1 MPGLDWERLLKLQC
15 PDGSF
20 MSSPAPTAYALM
32 QTGDR
37 KCLQFLEGIVNNF
50 KEGGKINVL
59 WNPYRKITIT

>member
-1 MPGLDWERLLKLQC
+1 
-15 PDGSF
+15 

-37 KCLQFLEGIVNNF
+37 KCFQFLEGIVNNF